1 MKIRRIQTTLTRT
14 FALIVVATIVML
26 GAIALSFLRRT
37 LVEAAR
43 SSTMHYAFQ
52 LSRIVDN
59 YVAYIDDIALLTMG
73 DARVR
78 EYMKAPPLATSAERE
93 RIASFLESIRDV
105 RKDVDGIFLLPVSG
119 QLPSDGL
126 LPHRPPR
133 ILSGLAIASS
143 AGTEINADY
152 DFDGY
157 EPPAASF
164 SVSSARVEN
173 MVDGR
178 YPWVISLSREMRGPD
193 GSVLGYIQV
202 DLNYAVIDEVCRNAQ
217 PGASTPGASGYV
229 FILGPSGDI
238 VYHPRQQLIYGGLK
252 SELIPALLALRQGF
266 QNATVDGR
274 QVLYTAYPSP
284 KAGWIVVVVSD
295 MSELLSG
302 VRRAVYSFALLSVLC
317 FAAAI
322 ILSSLVSL
330 RISRPIE
337 SLRRSMQRVE
347 RGDFDMDITVNCS
360 NEVFQLAR
368 DCDIAVKKVRDLI
381 AQNRAEAEERR
392 ILELRALQAQIN
404 PHFLY
409 NTLDSIIWMIE
420 LGENERAIDV
430 TSCLARFFRI
440 GISRG
445 SEVIPI
451 RTEIEY
457 LETYLTIQKTRY
469 KDKLDYEIAFQP
481 ELYDCRILKLL
492 VQPLVENAIYHGIKN
507 KESPGMVRV
516 SGTYEEGCILIRVID
531 DGVGMDDESLAR
543 LRRLLAS
550 TSKDAADDGAPLHGV
565 GVRNVQERIRLFF
578 GSGYGLSYESAK
590 GSGTTATILIPR
602 LMEAAK

>member
-14 FALIVVATIVML
+14 FALIVVATILML
-26 GAIALSFLRRT
+26 GAVSIGFLRAT
-37 LVEAAR
+37 LVDAAR

-78 EYMKAPPLATSAERE
+78 EYMESPGLASRQNRE
-93 RIASFLESIRDV
+93 RIASFLGSIRDV

-119 QLPSDGL
+119 QASPGGL
-126 LPHRPPR
+126 LPQRPPR
-133 ILSGLAIASS
+133 ILPGLALASS
-143 AGTEINADY
+143 AGTGINPDF

-157 EPPAASF
+157 VPPAASF
-164 SVSSARVEN
+164 SVSAARVEN

-178 YPWVISLSREMRGPD
+178 YPWVISLSREMRGSD

-229 FILGPSGDI
+229 FILGPSGGI
-238 VYHPRQQLIYGGLK
+238 VYHPRQQLVYGGLK
-252 SELIPALLALRQGF
+252 SERISGLLSLRQGF
-266 QNATVDGR
+266 LNAKVDGR
-274 QVLYTAYPSP
+274 EVLYTAYPSP

-302 VRRAVYSFALLSVLC
+302 VRRAVYSFILLSVLC

-322 ILSSLVSL
+322 ALSSLVSL

-381 AQNRAEAEERR
+381 GQNRAEAEQRR

-445 SEVIPI
+445 SEVITV

-469 KDKLDYEIAFQP
+469 QDKLDYEVAFQP
-481 ELYDCRILKLL
+481 DLYDCRILKLL

-516 SGTYEEGCILIRVID
+516 TGSGQDGCILIRVSD
-531 DGVGMDDESLAR
+531 DGVGMDKESLEG
-543 LRRLLAS
+543 LERLLAS
-550 TSKDAADDGAPLHGV
+550 AREGEAEPEPPIHGV

-578 GSGYGLSYESAK
+578 GQEYGLSFESAT
-590 GSGTTATILIPR
+590 GTGTTATIRIPR
-602 LMEAAK
+602 VSEAAE

>member
-14 FALIVVATIVML
+14 FALVVVATIAML
-26 GAIALSFLRRT
+26 GTVSLGFLRNSQ
-37 LVEAAR
+37 VEAAR

-78 EYMKAPPLATSAERE
+78 EYMESPALASRQNRE
-93 RIASFLESIRDV
+93 RIASFLGSIRDV
-105 RKDVDGIFLLPVSG
+105 RKDVDGIFLLPVSRQAAADG
-119 QLPSDGL
+119 PS
-126 LPHRPPR
+126 PRRPPR
-133 ILSGLAIASS
+133 ILPGLSLASS
-143 AGTEINADY
+143 AGTGINPDY

-157 EPPAASF
+157 EPPAAGF

-178 YPWVISLSREMRGPD
+178 YPWVISLSRRMRGPD
-193 GSVLGYIQV
+193 GSTLGYIQV
-202 DLNYAVIDEVCRNAQ
+202 DLNYAVIDQVCRNAQ

-238 VYHPRQQLIYGGLK
+238 VYHPRQQLVYGGLK
-252 SELIPALLALRQGF
+252 SERIPELLSLRQGF
-266 QNATVDGR
+266 LNAKVDGR
-274 QVLYTAYPSP
+274 EVLYTAYPSQ
-284 KAGWIVVVVSD
+284 KALWIVVVVSD

-302 VRRAVYSFALLSVLC
+302 VRRALFSFALLAVLC

-322 ILSSLVSL
+322 ALSSLVSL

-381 AQNRAEAEERR
+381 GQNRAEAEQRR

-445 SEVIPI
+445 SEVISV

-469 KDKLDYEIAFQP
+469 QDKLDYDVAFEP

-507 KESPGMVRV
+507 KESPGTVRV
-516 SGTYEEGCILIRVID
+516 SGSGEGGCILIRVKD
-531 DGVGMDDESLAR
+531 DGVGMDEGR
-543 LRRLLAS
+543 LRELRRRLAS
-550 TSKDAADDGAPLHGV
+550 PQDDAAEPESPLHGV

-578 GSGYGLSYESAK
+578 GEGYGLSFESSLGA
-590 GSGTTATILIPR
+590 GTTATIRIPR
-602 LMEAAK
+602 VTEAGT